1 MMKYRRRIA
10 VLLAMVALVF
20 LLPFSVLAAGTIDT
34 GRNASLTIS
43 YKYGSTSL
51 SGAKFDLYRVA
62 AVDAQG
68 ELTVTEPFS
77 GFHVDIRGKNDDA
90 WRRLASTLES
100 YVLRDKIAVTDSGK
114 TNSQGQLSF
123 PSGQNSLQP
132 GLYLVTGY
140 RLRKGNYRY
149 EPSPFMVMLP
159 ARNTVSDTW
168 NYDVTV
174 SPKYDRERVRDDDDD
189 EEDTITRKVLKV
201 WEDDGYTG
209 RRPGRITVD
218 LLCDGEVYDTV
229 TLSAADDWRYTWD
242 DLDEDCSWRVAERD
256 VDDDYN
262 VTVTREGITFVM
274 TNTYTRGR
282 TTEIPDGDTPTGT
295 ISDNPVP
302 RAFFGS
308 KLPQTGQLWWPVPV
322 LAAVGLLLI
331 VVGLLRRR
339 GAEHE
344 E

>member
-1 MMKYRRRIA
+1 MMKCRRRIA

-34 GRNASLTIS
+34 DRNVSLTIS

-68 ELTVTEPFS
+68 ELPVTEPFS

-100 YVLRDKIAVTDSGK
+100 YVLRDNVAVTDSGEA
-114 TNSQGQLSF
+114 
-123 PSGQNSLQP
+123 SGQGELGLPGGQSRGQP

-140 RLRKGNYRY
+140 RLRKGSYRY
-149 EPSPFMVMLP
+149 EAAPFMVMLP
-159 ARNTVSDTW
+159 ELDTVSNTW
-168 NYDVTV
+168 KYDVTV

-201 WEDDGYTG
+201 WEDDGYTS
-209 RRPGRITVD
+209 RRPSRITVD
-218 LLCDGEVYDTV
+218 LLRDGRVYDTV
-229 TLSAADDWRYTWD
+229 TLSASDNWRYTWD
-242 DLDEDCSWRVAERD
+242 DLDEDYSWRVAERD

-274 TNTYTRGR
+274 TNTYTRG
-282 TTEIPDGDTPTGT
+282 TIKDISDGDTPTGT
-295 ISDNPVP
+295 ISDNPIP
-302 RAFFGS
+302 RAFFGT

-344 E
+344 